1 MRAPLN
7 FGPAEQTREQ
17 RREIA
22 ERALA
27 ITRAEE
33 KQAAADL
40 QALYDRYVDGE
51 IDLYGI
57 SVHVSQ
63 QTRQKLQRLIDA
75 GQAPE

>member
-27 ITRAEE
+27 ITLAEE

-40 QALYDRYVDGE
+40 QALYDRYIDGE
-51 IDLYGI
+51 VDLYTI

-63 QTRQKLQRLIDA
+63 QTRQKLQHLIDA